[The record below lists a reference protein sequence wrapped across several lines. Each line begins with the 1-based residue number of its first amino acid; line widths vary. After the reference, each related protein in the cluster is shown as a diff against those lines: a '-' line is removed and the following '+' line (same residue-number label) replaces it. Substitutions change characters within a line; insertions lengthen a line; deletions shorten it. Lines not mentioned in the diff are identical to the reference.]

1 MNIFISCPISKY
13 YNSDN
18 KIDGDYI
25 DFLEK
30 IYCICSEKSNSVYL
44 AIKNDNYNI
53 EEMASDEV
61 CTLTDYNAL
70 LQADLIFAIPED
82 SQGVAI
88 ELGWAS
94 ALKKKVI
101 IAYENGYTYSSLIKA
116 LSEVTDTTL
125 LFMDKETCYSSVD
138 EVFFEKLKKLISD
151 N

>member
-18 KIDGDYI
+18 KVDGDYI

-70 LQADLIFAIPED
+70 LKADLIFAIPED

-94 ALKKKVI
+94 ALKKKII

-125 LFMDKETCYSSVD
+125 LFMDKGICYSSVD
-138 EVFFEKLKKLISD
+138 EVFFEELKKLISD

>member
-1 MNIFISCPISKY
+1 MIIFISCPISKY

-18 KIDGDYI
+18 KVDGDYI

-30 IYCICSEKSNSVYL
+30 IYCICREKSNSVYL

-53 EEMASDEV
+53 EKMDSDEA

-70 LQADLIFAIPED
+70 LKADLIIAIPED

-94 ALKKKVI
+94 ALKKRII
-101 IAYENGYTYSSLIKA
+101 IAYENGYAYSSLIKA
-116 LSEVTDTTL
+116 LSEVADTTL
-125 LFMDKETCYSSVD
+125 LFMDKENSYSSVD
-138 EVFFEKLKKLISD
+138 EVFFEELKNLI
-151 N
+151 